1 MLCPTVS
8 SVLPR
13 FTVPGHRRSVAVFA
27 AVVLGAAGLLTGC
40 ATGDVA
46 MLAEISGGQ
55 KVRVPFGKGGPEMTS
70 EDGVLINQATFTLN
84 ADKKIF
90 YVFSYT
96 DSRNRAL
103 RRVLVEDVSDAAPLT
118 LVDDAKPQP
127 AAGGKWL
134 GETSPVEWNDPRITW
149 LATISNSLRIY
160 RFTLTFADGRTLV
173 VHQGSFFPAPMKAAV
188 RQTMGQNY

>member
-1 MLCPTVS
+1 MI
-8 SVLPR
+8 
-13 FTVPGHRRSVAVFA
+13 GA
-27 AVVLGAAGLLTGC
+27 AALLVAGLLAAC

-46 MLAEISGGQ
+46 MLAEIAGGQ
-55 KVRVPFGKGGPEMTS
+55 KVRVPFGKGGPEMTT

-84 ADKKIF
+84 AEKKIF
-90 YVFSYT
+90 YVFSCT

-103 RRVLVEDVSDAAPLT
+103 RRVQVEDVSDAAPLS
-118 LVDDAKPQP
+118 LIDDAKPQL

-134 GETSPVEWNDPRITW
+134 GETPPLDWNDAKIKW
-149 LATISNSLRIY
+149 LATISNSLRVY

-173 VHQGSFFPAPMKAAV
+173 LLQGSFFPAPMKAAV

>member
-1 MLCPTVS
+1 MSCRNSP
-8 SVLPR
+8 PR
-13 FTVPGHRRSVAVFA
+13 RGGGFPFIPATALLVAS
-27 AVVLGAAGLLTGC
+27 LLAGC

-46 MLAEISGGQ
+46 MLAEIAGGQ

-70 EDGVLINQATFTLN
+70 EDGVTITQATFSLN
-84 ADKKIF
+84 ADKKVF
-90 YVFSYT
+90 YVFSCT

-103 RRVLVEDVSDAAPLT
+103 RRVQVEDVSDAAPLS

-134 GETSPVEWNDPRITW
+134 GETPSLAWNDPKIMW
-149 LATISNSLRIY
+149 LATISNSLRVY

-173 VHQGSFFPAPMKAAV
+173 LLQGSFFPASLKGVV

>member
-1 MLCPTVS
+1 MLTAAA
-8 SVLPR
+8 L
-13 FTVPGHRRSVAVFA
+13 FA
-27 AVVLGAAGLLTGC
+27 ATLLTGC

-55 KVRVPFGKGGPEMTS
+55 KLRVPFGKGGPEMTS

-84 ADKKIF
+84 AEKKIF
-90 YVFSYT
+90 YVFSCT
-96 DSRNRAL
+96 DSRSRAL

-118 LVDDAKPQP
+118 LVDDAKPQL

-134 GETSPVEWNDPRITW
+134 GETSPFEWNDPKIAW
-149 LATISNSLRIY
+149 LATISNSLRVY

-173 VHQGSFFPAPMKAAV
+173 LHQGSFFPSPMKAAV